1 MNFNVSIECSN
12 QVTSGTASNQT
23 AIGIQTSN
31 GAFAAAQQLGLV
43 NAQNGVT
50 ALLSDNYTDAQ
61 SAKGVGI
68 FLKNTNIT

>member
-1 MNFNVSIECSN
+1 MRLLLFFQYDNTLALGANQSVQENFNVSIECSN

-43 NAQNGVT
+43 NAQMV
-50 ALLSDNYTDAQ
+50 
-61 SAKGVGI
+61 
-68 FLKNTNIT
+68 